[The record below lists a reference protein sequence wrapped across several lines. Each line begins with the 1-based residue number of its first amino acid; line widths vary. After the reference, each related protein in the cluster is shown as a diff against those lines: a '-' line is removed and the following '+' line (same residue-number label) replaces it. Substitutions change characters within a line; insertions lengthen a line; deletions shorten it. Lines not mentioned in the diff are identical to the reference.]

1 LNELFAWLWGSATD
15 LFDVLLKVRGGKDLS
30 GWAYSIFIGF
40 ILILILIMKVLDVG
54 DRHL

>member
-15 LFDVLLKVRGGKDLS
+15 LFDVLLKVRGGKVLS